1 MNADGDLQLAITA
14 LAQGQVVVVPTDTVY
29 GLAARPDRPEA
40 VANVFELKGRE
51 RQKAL
56 PVLGADLDSLRDI
69 VEFDERA
76 LTLANEFWPGPLMLV
91 LSRRSGWEH
100 DLGAGVND
108 SVAVRVPD
116 SAETQRLLSSAGP
129 LAVTSA
135 NRSGRRPAA
144 NVEEA
149 RALFEE
155 EVAVFIDGGSSGGG
169 VASTVVS
176 LVGELSIL
184 RSGPID
190 ADDLRQTL
198 TP

>member
-1 MNADGDLQLAITA
+1 M
-14 LAQGQVVVVPTDTVY
+14 VVPTDTVY

-76 LTLANEFWPGPLMLV
+76 LTLANAFWPGPLTLV
-91 LSRRSGWEH
+91 LSRRSGWDH

-116 SAETQRLLSSAGP
+116 SAVTQRLLISAGP

-155 EVAVFIDGGSSGGG
+155 EEVAVFIDGGSTGGG